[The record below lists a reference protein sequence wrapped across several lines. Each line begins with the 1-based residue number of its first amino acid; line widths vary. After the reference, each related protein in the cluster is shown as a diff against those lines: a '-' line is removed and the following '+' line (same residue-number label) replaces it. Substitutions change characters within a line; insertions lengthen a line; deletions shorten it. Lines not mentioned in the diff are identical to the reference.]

1 MDVLIDSFKET
12 AYSVLP
18 VVAIV
23 LVLSFFVV
31 DVPANMLLAFIIGAI
46 LLMLGLTIFL
56 TGIDVGMTPIGNH
69 LGHYVAGNSSVKV
82 IAVISFIIGFAVTI
96 AEPDLL
102 ILGLQIQEAT
112 SGALSQQLVVLS
124 VSIGVG
130 IMIAFGVFRLLKR
143 IALKHFFALVYGI
156 ILILAIFSEDSN
168 IAMGFD
174 ASGATTG
181 ALTTP
186 FILAL
191 SGSLAQR
198 MGGKDAEDNA
208 FGLVGAMSTGPI
220 LATLLLIL
228 LSQSNIQPAES
239 VVEPTQNVFYAI
251 VSSFLPTL
259 VESIIALIPIV
270 LLFIYMNW
278 RHFQLDKEEL
288 MDIFKGI
295 IYTVIGLTIFLVGV
309 HEGFMDMGKFL
320 GQAMAERGNL
330 WLIITGFILGLVV
343 VLAEPAV
350 HVLGDQVE
358 DVTGGYIPNKILM
371 IALSIGVA
379 LAVGLSMLRISS
391 DQLMVW
397 HFLLPG
403 FALAI
408 LLSYQVPNLFTG
420 IAFDA
425 GGVASGPMTATF
437 ILAFAQGAA
446 DYLPNANA
454 LDAFGV
460 IAFVAMIPVIM
471 VELFGLIFK
480 IQTKTSD

>member
-1 MDVLIDSFKET
+1 
-12 AYSVLP
+12 
-18 VVAIV
+18 
-23 LVLSFFVV
+23 
-31 DVPANMLLAFIIGAI
+31 
-46 LLMLGLTIFL
+46 
-56 TGIDVGMTPIGNH
+56 
-69 LGHYVAGNSSVKV
+69 
-82 IAVISFIIGFAVTI
+82 
-96 AEPDLL
+96 
-102 ILGLQIQEAT
+102 
-112 SGALSQQLVVLS
+112 
-124 VSIGVG
+124 
-130 IMIAFGVFRLLKR
+130 
-143 IALKHFFALVYGI
+143 
-156 ILILAIFSEDSN
+156 
-168 IAMGFD
+168 
-174 ASGATTG
+174 
-181 ALTTP
+181 
-186 FILAL
+186 
-191 SGSLAQR
+191 
-198 MGGKDAEDNA
+198 
-208 FGLVGAMSTGPI
+208 MSTGPI

-278 RHFQLDKEEL
+278 KHFQLDKEEL

-471 VELFGLIFK
+471 VELLGLIFK